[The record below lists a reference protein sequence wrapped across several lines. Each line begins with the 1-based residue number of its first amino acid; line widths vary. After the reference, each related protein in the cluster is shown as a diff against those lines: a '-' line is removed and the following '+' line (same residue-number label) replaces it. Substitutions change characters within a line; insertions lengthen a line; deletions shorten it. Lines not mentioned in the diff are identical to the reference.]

1 MNSNKN
7 KVVLIINNNN
17 KGKIVNFKFNIIW
30 KLLNCKFSLWIKLIC
45 FLWLLIKKLIKNM
58 FKMGIQQEI

>member
-30 KLLNCKFSLWIKLIC
+30 KLLNCKFSL
-45 FLWLLIKKLIKNM
+45 
-58 FKMGIQQEI
+58 